1 MPLYFIAILVVIK
14 LSVKPEENP
23 QLTGMPENSLY
34 AERLFSVSKN
44 DLRLLVAPD
53 DSYIQDLMT
62 EAVAVFQA
70 ATNMTTAPSIQYFQN
85 RSEAENSF
93 SQNSTSVWAGI
104 LFNFAN
110 NASLDY
116 LGGGNLT
123 YAIRKPKSDI
133 PDTATSNLYTS
144 QGSCRGQYEADDLK
158 GLFHSQCDVNKYL
171 WTGFSALQAAIDT
184 AIIRKFG
191 GNPNFEHPGI
201 SVQMLPK
208 PLFQPDSNY
217 IQVISS
223 IYFVI
228 AYSPLISFLAVNLVA
243 EKEKKI
249 KEGMRMMGLKSS
261 VFW

>member
-14 LSVKPEENP
+14 ISVKPEENP

-34 AERLFSVSKN
+34 ADRLFKIS
-44 DLRLLVAPD
+44 DDIRLIVAPD
-53 DSYIQDLMT
+53 DSYIKDIMT
-62 EAVAVFQA
+62 EAAAVFKEV
-70 ATNMTTAPSIQYFQN
+70 TNMTSAPSIQYFSN
-85 RSEAENSF
+85 RSDAENSF
-93 SQNSTSVWAGI
+93 TQNSSSVWAGI
-104 LFNFAN
+104 VFNFAN
-110 NASLDY
+110 NASVDY
-116 LGGGNLT
+116 SGGGNLS
-123 YAIRKPKSDI
+123 YAIRKPKPDI
-133 PDTATSNLYTS
+133 ADTSMSNLYTS
-144 QGSCRGQYEADDLK
+144 QGSCRGQYESDKNK
-158 GLFHSQCDVNKYL
+158 GLFRGNCDVNKYL
-171 WTGFSALQAAIDT
+171 WTGFSALQAAVDT
-184 AIIRKFG
+184 AIIRKYG

-208 PLFQPDSNY
+208 PQFQPDSNY

>member
-14 LSVKPEENP
+14 ISVKPDENP

-34 AERLFSVSKN
+34 ANKLFSVSN
-44 DLRLLVAPD
+44 DIRLIVAPD

-62 EAVAVFQA
+62 EAAAVFKE
-70 ATNMTTAPSIQYFQN
+70 ATNMTSAPTIQYFNN
-85 RSEAENSF
+85 RSEAENAWT
-93 SQNSTSVWAGI
+93 QNSSSVWAGI

-116 LGGGNLT
+116 SGGGNLS
-123 YAIRKPKSDI
+123 YAIRKGKSDI
-133 PDTATSNLYTS
+133 PDTATSNLYTG
-144 QGSCRGQYEADDLK
+144 QGSCRGQYESSSEK
-158 GLFHSQCDVNKYL
+158 GLFHGSCDVNKYL

-184 AIIRKFG
+184 AIIRKYG
-191 GNPNFEHPGI
+191 GNPSFEHPGI

-208 PLFQPDSNY
+208 PQFQPDSNY